1 MILIIVSWV
10 WLVIDNLESR
20 DDLQLM
26 ADMTQDDNSNLKVR
40 KIRRSQ
46 LRFA

>member
-1 MILIIVSWV
+1 MTLIIVSWV

-26 ADMTQDDNSNLKVR
+26 ADMTQDDNSNLKAR

-46 LRFA
+46 S